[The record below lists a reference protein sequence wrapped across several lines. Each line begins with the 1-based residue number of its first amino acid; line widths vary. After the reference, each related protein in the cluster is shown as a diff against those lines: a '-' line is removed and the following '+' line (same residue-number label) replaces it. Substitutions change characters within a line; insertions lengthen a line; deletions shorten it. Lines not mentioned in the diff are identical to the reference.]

1 MKFDPNRHFHFRIHI
16 IVLVIIVVRIK
27 VSRTGPKI
35 FLQATFS
42 IPFAVRSH
50 CVNNKNIG
58 HQTKTKIQWHILS
71 FCFSLLSMVAIK
83 FEDTL
88 SQELP
93 VYGSMDGVW
102 QRDTKAQKLS
112 EVRSLLQEV
121 YREKAWD
128 TKTLT
133 SHLIKTILYK
143 VIAPVCLR
151 ASVKYIFLEINFEM
165 EF

>member
-1 MKFDPNRHFHFRIHI
+1 MKFDPNRHFHFRIHV

-27 VSRTGPKI
+27 LSKTGPKI

-58 HQTKTKIQWHILS
+58 HQTKTKIKWHILS
-71 FCFSLLSMVAIK
+71 FCCSLSMVAIK
-83 FEDTL
+83 FEDIP

-93 VYGSMDGVW
+93 VYGSVDGVW
-102 QRDTKAQKLS
+102 QRDVNAQKLS
-112 EVRSLLQEV
+112 EVRSLLQEDQKG
-121 YREKAWD
+121 KAWD
-128 TKTLT
+128 NKTLT

-151 ASVKYIFLEINFEM
+151 ASVKYIFLKINFEVK
-165 EF
+165 F